1 MSYIQYTPKAPLS
14 TCVTKVRGMGQDA
27 TSTSTD
33 TVTGLSI
40 PNPLTIFSNLFSS
53 TDFSTWGIGEWIV
66 IAGVGFLAL
75 KLVTGVLSAGSAVKS
90 TVRKR
95 QRRAKKRQGLLDDLR
110 DL

>member
-1 MSYIQYTPKAPLS
+1 MSYIQYTRPKASLS
-14 TCVTKVRGMGQDA
+14 CSAVNARGMGQDTTA
-27 TSTSTD
+27 TD
-33 TVTGLSI
+33 TVTGFSI

-95 QRRAKKRQGLLDDLR
+95 QRRSKKKQDLLDKLR